1 MRNYF
6 VAFVL
11 ICMFFSACEQD
22 TICLLDTTPNLIV
35 VFKDKD
41 AIENKKSVTSLT
53 VWAHE
58 KDSILIQQNTD
69 SIAIPL
75 NLNDDLTTYHFAN
88 SSLSDEFTFVYSR
101 TDEFVSRS
109 CGYKTLFSNLSV
121 VNPTTN
127 WISSYEIQN
136 TTVENELTTHIT
148 FYH

>member
-6 VAFVL
+6 VAFLL
-11 ICMFFSACEQD
+11 ICMVFSACEKD
-22 TICLLDTTPNLIV
+22 DICLLDTTPNLIV

-41 AIENKKSVTSLT
+41 NTENKKTVSGLT
-53 VWAHE
+53 VWAHQ
-58 KDSILIQQNTD
+58 KDSIIVQQSSD

-75 NLNDDLTTYHFAN
+75 DLNNDLTRYHFAN
-88 SSLSDEFTFVYSR
+88 SSATDEFTFVYVR
-101 TDEFVSRS
+101 TDEFISRS
-109 CGYKTLFSNLSV
+109 CGYKTLFSNLNIE
-121 VNPTTN
+121 NPTNN